1 MSECRRASV
10 FLSVAMIGVLTL
22 GGCSVNKPSDKA
34 IAIYDFGSDR
44 AGGKQAMSAA
54 PNAGRRLTDRMA
66 LEVRAVTWL
75 DNPGIDYRL
84 TYSTPLRRSQY
95 ADSRWAAPPAQL
107 LAQQLRRSTGL
118 VAVDRMAA
126 DCLLRIEL
134 REFSQVF
141 TSPQTSHG
149 VLSGQAELIDG
160 QRRLIVSRP
169 IDVEHPAPAPDAAGG
184 VQALVAT
191 GSELGGQLIAWLD
204 QLERQG
210 ALKACRPVR

>member
-1 MSECRRASV
+1 MSDLRPER
-10 FLSVAMIGVLTL
+10 LKPVAARY
-22 GGCSVNKPSDKA
+22 PA
-34 IAIYDFGSDR
+34 IQTTANYRD
-44 AGGKQAMSAA
+44 
-54 PNAGRRLTDRMA
+54 L
-66 LEVRAVTWL
+66 L

-95 ADSRWAAPPAQL
+95 VDSRWAAPPAQL

-169 IDVEHPAPAPDAAGG
+169 IDVEHPALGPVQLPGPPLRFFDGAGQEWHREHTAPPLLGQHTDEVLGWLADAGDPIDG
-184 VQALVAT
+184 T
-191 GSELGGQLIAWLD
+191 G
-204 QLERQG
+204 
-210 ALKACRPVR
+210 